1 MATKFRASYS
11 GIGALIRS
19 AEMQQAMLRMA
30 ERIKS
35 KAESTAPVG
44 DPKEDSHAGRYRDSF
59 KVESGRDG
67 GRNKDRAYGRVLN
80 DSPEAF
86 YVEYGSS
93 KVAAHHTLLNAAHS
107 VGE

>member
-1 MATKFRASYS
+1 
-11 GIGALIRS
+11 
-19 AEMQQAMLRMA
+19 MQQAMLRMA
-30 ERIKS
+30 EKIKT
-35 KAESTAPVG
+35 KAEAAAPMG
-44 DPKEDSHAGRYRDSF
+44 DPRKDSHAGRYKDSF

-93 KVAAHHTLLNAAHS
+93 KIEAHHTLLNAAQA
-107 VGE
+107 VGD